1 MDNAVKFIILN
12 TFILIACLLLTAT
25 VNYVFGFGL
34 NDGRVV
40 VGSLLLFALWWVIS
54 IIRIIKKK
62 KMSRG
67 DLYATYRFKY
77 LFS

>member
-12 TFILIACLLLTAT
+12 TFILIACLLLTAA

-54 IIRIIKKK
+54 IIRIIRKEK
-62 KMSRG
+62 G
-67 DLYATYRFKY
+67 E
-77 LFS
+77 